1 MITKKTVL
9 ILGAGASA
17 PYGFPTGRSLL
28 LQITDDLIPG
38 TSTRLRQTLPFS
50 LEHTNEFQAEL
61 LASHQPSVDAFIENR
76 PSFTDIGKTAIAIK
90 LINCE
95 NPDRLM
101 RAGRLQWYEY
111 LWNQLGTRRQEFL
124 NSKLS
129 VITFN
134 YDRSLEYSLF
144 NSLRSAFG
152 LSVDEASQ
160 DLRDTIPI
168 IHVYGQ
174 LGLPEFFDPDGR
186 SYTTNADE
194 PNVKKAV
201 SGIEIVRESEAVP
214 SERAD
219 EIDNLLSNAEVVCF
233 LGFGYQKANVDRLH
247 IEESFERGKLLGSAF
262 GLSPDERG
270 RAVGLFS
277 RSIIL
282 GSAFDEIL
290 DYIRSSS
297 IFE

>member
-1 MITKKTVL
+1 MITKQTVL
-9 ILGAGASA
+9 ILGAGASV

-28 LQITDDLIPG
+28 LQITDELAPG
-38 TSTRLRQTLPFS
+38 RATGLRQTLHPFS
-50 LEHTNEFQAEL
+50 HEHTSEFIAEL
-61 LASHQPSVDAFIENR
+61 LASNQPSVDAFIENR

-90 LINCE
+90 LIDCE
-95 NPDRLM
+95 NQHTLT
-101 RAGRLQWYEY
+101 RAANLQWYEH

-174 LGLPEFFDPDGR
+174 LGLPAFFDPDGR
-186 SYTTNADE
+186 SYTSNSDE

-201 SGIEIVRESEAVP
+201 SGIR
-214 SERAD
+214 
-219 EIDNLLSNAEVVCF
+219 
-233 LGFGYQKANVDRLH
+233 DR
-247 IEESFERGKLLGSAF
+247 
-262 GLSPDERG
+262 P
-270 RAVGLFS
+270 
-277 RSIIL
+277 
-282 GSAFDEIL
+282 
-290 DYIRSSS
+290 
-297 IFE
+297 